1 MIIST
6 LSDQIRALADLK
18 EGKRQL
24 SEQTKENNAQ
34 IEQAERTIISAML
47 DMAEAAGLPSP
58 DDFSIVVD
66 GRKYGVVVHPHYSIR
81 AEDRDTAYAALRDV
95 GLGDLIV
102 ERVDERSLTRALT
115 QIADDA
121 GGALPEAYGVIPLQ
135 QYDKITI
142 SDRKVGR

>member
-6 LSDQIRALADLK
+6 LSDQIQALADLK
-18 EGKRQL
+18 EEKRQL
-24 SEQTKENNAQ
+24 SEQTKENSAQ
-34 IEQAERTIISAML
+34 IEQAERAIISAML

-66 GRKYGVVVHPHYSIR
+66 GRKYGVAVSPHYSIR
-81 AEDRDTAYAALRDV
+81 AEDRDAAFTALRTV

-102 ERVDERSLTRALT
+102 ERVDERSLTRALV
-115 QIADDA
+115 QIAEDA
-121 GGALPEAYGVIPLQ
+121 GGALPESYGAIPLQ